1 MMGRWT
7 VSAPRY
13 TELMPIK
20 KGTTAA
26 GSSLSKP
33 AAKKAVKKVAK
44 KAAKKTV
51 KKSTAPAVGLVAAPS
66 PARKSAA
73 KTVAK
78 SPAKTVAKKAAVKSA
93 AKKASSTKA
102 RSRSRVG
109 VAAPDDDE
117 PALAGGTTLVI
128 VESPAKAKTIGKYLG
143 KGFTVKATVGHV
155 RDLPAKKL
163 GIDIEHGFA
172 PDYVTIEGKEDI
184 LAELKRVAKGA
195 REIFIA
201 TDPDREGEAIGWHV
215 EQFFTQPPRY
225 AVTAPIRRVMFHEIT
240 KAKVQESMANP
251 MDIDTKKV
259 DAQQARRVLDRL
271 VGYKASPV
279 LWKTVKKGLSAGRV
293 QTVALRIIVER
304 EREIRAFTP
313 VEYWSIAADLQKGTQ
328 PFTAKLHQ
336 IDGNKPEISTG
347 PEADRILADL
357 KGRTQFTVTE
367 VKRREK
373 RKNPAAPFTTSTLQQ
388 EAAKKLGFGSKRT
401 MRLAQDLYEGIDV
414 GGEEGQV
421 GLITYMRTD
430 SSRVSETAAGSAR
443 DWLQAEYGEA
453 YLAAGMQLYPSAK
466 ANAQDAHEGVRPTDP
481 TRRPDDRLAKKLT
494 ADQFKLYELI
504 WKRFM
509 ASQMAPAV
517 FDTTTVDFDIPTK
530 GHAYL
535 FRATGS
541 VIKFDGFLTLYR
553 EAREEGDGKA
563 LEDEQALPYLEL
575 DESVPVKAITPTQHF
590 TAPPPRFS
598 EASLVKELERLGI
611 GRPSTYAS
619 IISVLAERRYVLLE
633 QRRFFPT
640 PLGETVERVMVKK
653 FPAIFNVQFTAQM
666 EGELDKIADGELGWV
681 RALTDF
687 WTPFQATLNDND
699 LDALIGE
706 AYDLS
711 SLATDKCP
719 DCGGKLVAKGGFFG
733 PFVAC
738 ENHPKACKYTRPIK
752 GEKKPAELTK
762 YMCQEC
768 GEAMVVRHGRSGDFL
783 GCSKFPKCR
792 GTRSMPTGVTCP
804 KDGGEIAERR
814 SKKRGKAFYGCEN
827 YPNCDFVVWD
837 KPVSETCP
845 ECGYVGAEAKSN
857 KTRGAFRKCL
867 KCANEW
873 DVPSPDEAELVAEV
887 A

>member
-1 MMGRWT
+1 
-7 VSAPRY
+7 
-13 TELMPIK
+13 MPI
-20 KGTTAA
+20 
-26 GSSLSKP
+26 
-33 AAKKAVKKVAK
+33 K
-44 KAAKKTV
+44 KAAKKAAT
-51 KKSTAPAVGLVAAPS
+51 KKTAAKSPAKKAATKVAA
-66 PARKSAA
+66 KS
-73 KTVAK
+73 VAK
-78 SPAKTVAKKAAVKSA
+78 SPARKTPVSKAAVRKTA
-93 AKKASSTKA
+93 AGKATARKA
-102 RSRSRVG
+102 
-109 VAAPDDDE
+109 AARAEAELPEDDE
-117 PALAGGTTLVI
+117 PAPAGGTALVI

-143 KGFTVKATVGHV
+143 RGYTVKATVGHV

-172 PDYVTIEGKEDI
+172 PEYVTIEGKEDI
-184 LAELKRVAKGA
+184 LTDLKKVAKGA

-215 EQFFTQPPRY
+215 EQYFTQPKRH
-225 AVTAPIRRVMFHEIT
+225 AVSAPIRRVMFHEIT
-240 KAKVQESMANP
+240 KDAVHRSMARP
-251 MDIDTKKV
+251 MDIDNKKV
-259 DAQQARRVLDRL
+259 EAQQARRVLDRL

-293 QTVALRIIVER
+293 QTVALRLIVER

-313 VEYWSIAADLQKGTQ
+313 VEYWSIAADLQKGQQ
-328 PFTAKLHQ
+328 PFSAKLHQ
-336 IDGNKPEISTG
+336 LDGKKPEINNGT
-347 PEADRILADL
+347 EAERIIADL
-357 KGRTQFTVTE
+357 AGRKEFVVTE
-367 VKRREK
+367 VKRRER

-414 GGEEGQV
+414 GIDGAT

-430 SSRVSETAAGSAR
+430 STRVSEDAANAAR
-443 DWLQAEYGEA
+443 ESLRAQFGDDF
-453 YLAAGMQLYPSAK
+453 LAPAPQLYPSGK

-481 TRRPDDRLAKKLT
+481 SRRPEQVQKFLT
-494 ADQFKLYELI
+494 ADQFKLYQLI
-504 WKRFM
+504 WQRFM
-509 ASQMAPAV
+509 ASQMSPAV
-517 FDTTTVDFDIPTK
+517 FDTTTVDFNIPIK
-530 GHAYL
+530 VADAERNYL

-541 VIKFDGFLTLYR
+541 VVKFQGFLALYR
-553 EAREEGDGKA
+553 EAREEGDAKA
-563 LEDEQALPYLEL
+563 LEDEQALPLLEV
-575 DESVPVKAITPTQHF
+575 DERVPVKAITPTQHF
-590 TAPPPRFS
+590 TEPPPRFS
-598 EASLVKELERLGI
+598 EASLVKELERAGI

-619 IISVLAERRYVLLE
+619 IISVLVERRYVSLE

-640 PLGETVERVMVKK
+640 SLGETVEKVMVKK
-653 FPAIFNVQFTAQM
+653 FPDVFNVGFTAQM
-666 EGELDKIADGELGWV
+666 EEELDKIAEGEIDWV
-681 RALTDF
+681 RALGDF
-687 WTPFQATLNDND
+687 WTPFQRTLNDND

-711 SLATDKCP
+711 ALETERCP

-738 ENHPKACKYTRPIK
+738 ENHPKVCKYTRPIK
-752 GEKKPAELTK
+752 GEKKPAELTN

-768 GEAMVVRHGRSGDFL
+768 GAPMVIRHGRSGDFL

-792 GTRSMPTGVTCP
+792 GTRSMPTGVKCP

-837 KPVSETCP
+837 KPVAETCP

-857 KTRGAFRKCL
+857 KTRGSFRKCL
-867 KCANEW
+867 KCSNEW
-873 DVPSPDEAELVAEV
+873 DVAAPDEAAEVAEV

>member
-1 MMGRWT
+1 
-7 VSAPRY
+7 
-13 TELMPIK
+13 MPIK
-20 KGTTAA
+20 KAATKAATKKTAA
-26 GSSLSKP
+26 
-33 AAKKAVKKVAK
+33 KAPAK
-44 KAAKKTV
+44 KAATK
-51 KKSTAPAVGLVAAPS
+51 VAAKSASKS
-66 PARKSAA
+66 PARKTPVS
-73 KTVAK
+73 
-78 SPAKTVAKKAAVKSA
+78 KAAVRKTASGKTTARKA
-93 AKKASSTKA
+93 AA
-102 RSRSRVG
+102 RAEAVDL
-109 VAAPDDDE
+109 PEDDE
-117 PALAGGTTLVI
+117 PAPAGGTALVI

-143 KGFTVKATVGHV
+143 RGYTVKATVGHV

-163 GIDIEHGFA
+163 GIDVDHGFA
-172 PDYVTIEGKEDI
+172 PEYVTIEGKEDI
-184 LAELKRVAKGA
+184 LTDLKKVARGA

-215 EQFFTQPPRY
+215 EQYFTQPKRH
-225 AVTAPIRRVMFHEIT
+225 AVSAPIRRVMFHEIT
-240 KAKVQESMANP
+240 KDAVHKSMAKP
-251 MDIDTKKV
+251 MEIDNKKV
-259 DAQQARRVLDRL
+259 EAQQARRVLDRL

-293 QTVALRIIVER
+293 QTVALRLIVER

-313 VEYWSIAADLQKGTQ
+313 VEYWSIAADLQKGQQ

-336 IDGNKPEISTG
+336 VEGKKPEIQNG
-347 PEADRILADL
+347 AEAERIIADL
-357 KGRTQFTVTE
+357 AGRKEFVVTE
-367 VKRREK
+367 VKRRER

-401 MRLAQDLYEGIDV
+401 MRLAQDLYEGMDV
-414 GGEEGQV
+414 GIDGAT

-430 SSRVSETAAGSAR
+430 STRVSEDAANAAR
-443 DWLQAEYGEA
+443 ESLRGQFGDEF
-453 YLAAGMQLYPSAK
+453 LAPAPQLYPSGK

-481 TRRPDDRLAKKLT
+481 SRRPEQVQKYLT
-494 ADQFKLYELI
+494 ADQFKLYQLI
-504 WKRFM
+504 WQRFM

-517 FDTTTVDFDIPTK
+517 FDTTTVDFDIPVK
-530 GHAYL
+530 APDGDRRYL

-541 VIKFDGFLTLYR
+541 VIKFQGFLALYR
-553 EAREEGDGKA
+553 EAREEGDAKA
-563 LEDEQALPYLEL
+563 LEDEQALPLLEV
-575 DESVPVKAITPTQHF
+575 DERVPVKAITPTQHF
-590 TAPPPRFS
+590 TEPPPRFS
-598 EASLVKELERLGI
+598 EASLVKELERAGI

-619 IISVLAERRYVLLE
+619 IISVLVERRYVSLE

-640 PLGETVERVMVKK
+640 PLGETVEKVMVKK
-653 FPAIFNVQFTAQM
+653 FPDVFNVGFTAQM
-666 EGELDKIADGELGWV
+666 EEELDKIAEGEIDWV
-681 RALTDF
+681 RALGDF
-687 WTPFQATLNDND
+687 WTPFQRTLNDND

-711 SLATDKCP
+711 ALATERCP

-752 GEKKPAELTK
+752 GEKKPAELTN

-768 GEAMVVRHGRSGDFL
+768 GAPMVIRHGRSGDFL

-792 GTRSMPTGVTCP
+792 GTRSMPTGVKCP

-837 KPVSETCP
+837 RPVAETCP

-857 KTRGAFRKCL
+857 KTRGNFRKCL

-873 DVPSPDEAELVAEV
+873 DVAAPEEAEEVAEV